1 MKKKDLVIGKEYLS
15 SSRQDWQV
23 STWDTHRV
31 RITDLEVKK
40 WRWQAGKLEVAPSWM
55 STGRTGLRAVKLN
68 TVTGEVESEMV
79 VTLASLRGEWEPTI
93 VAVKAAA
100 ENRKKIADEKYAKDK
115 ERKNRL
121 GVVLAK
127 ARQWLGISEFNPLIK
142 ENYSN
147 KATVVVD
154 VDLFDAMVTELE
166 KQGWTYEKKAS

>member
-15 SSRQDWQV
+15 SSRQDWHV

-31 RITDLEVKK
+31 RIVDLEVKK
-40 WRWQAGKLEVAPSWM
+40 WRWQNGKLVSGYGTFAS
-55 STGRTGLRAVKLN
+55 TGLRAVKLN
-68 TVTGEVESEMV
+68 TATGAVEGEMV

-93 VAVKAAA
+93 AAVKAAA
-100 ENRKKIADEKYAKDK
+100 ENRKKLAAEQQAKEN

-121 GVVLAK
+121 GIVLAK